1 MNNLEWQPRA
11 CNYENERRKIK
22 VEMITANQHP
32 LQPRAAPKAIVVT
45 MATPPAAPSSS
56 SSKTSA
62 ADPLGGMDP
71 LSAMMMDPLSDPLSA
86 MMMADAV
93 ATDPLS
99 VMTRSDGPMSQEM
112 AAAVAEEKR
121 KQANDTSQ
129 KEDLRA
135 HKEDLNVTWE
145 TRKKLIYSEY
155 NVEGTIT
162 MSSAAYNDFDG
173 SGVDD
178 GSRTR
183 LIDKY
188 SQRLAGLEQ
197 RKLNKDTVIITQKQF
212 EQHVHKLHD
221 DLETAWKREERQQS
235 LKIVIQL
242 AKLLADTQHPQFYP
256 CMFVLVTDVLEKFSD
271 MVYRRLKEKAEETT
285 GKLKDDFTLDDV
297 PVTARETSRNWFYK
311 VACIVELLP
320 RLLVEITLL
329 KCYRFLTDTEYPQI
343 LARLGSIARGLG
355 DPLVSTYA
363 RTFLVYT
370 ASTVVSHD
378 RVSKLGF
385 AMTQDMM
392 YSFKM
397 LRDTHHQVEL
407 VRCGIPEDQYVR
419 LMSPGVQ
426 WMMKQVGKNATKEL
440 FQSMLQHYR
449 QHCNDAM
456 VLGHIIE
463 AFDASHYAHGSLG
476 MVALIKSAIESFKTT
491 SDVFADFGKQ
501 LAAFPPPEE
510 QRMAVLNEVWKVV
523 SKAGS
528 GDKLASYVRCSA
540 VWMELAQRH
549 YTERELL
556 ILLSD
561 LTAKL
566 GEVEGELSDDILRVL
581 ENILSSLLG
590 KSGTFGTTVL
600 TSEHL
605 LKIMDMFKG
614 PRKVNLCMDVLDAF
628 RRTHTTTGD
637 AVLINTM
644 IDIGRNLH
652 DSIDMLS
659 SEGDR
664 RHISKLLNGFIGKI
678 DFGKDLEQQLNTY
691 VECRAIFCNLD
702 MVKDKLV
709 VGVIELAHRA
719 YTIMHGTHSKKTAAF
734 TKACLAYCHI
744 TIPSI
749 RSVSRK
755 LELLLHCANCALL
768 NQCLPQTDTFL
779 KAAITLIPEM
789 PPNEEVDGKRVHT
802 ETRLAAY
809 LSSLLSTLV
818 LVPGHPDH
826 GPFYIVQGL
835 LNAVPKYP
843 WQAHTGAQTRV
854 YINMLALLAT
864 YAQKKFPY
872 SLPHVESNDVLY
884 CSAPGYAFDLAQQT
898 SRCVEEI
905 LKQLTALGETAA
917 TNSSAKTAQA
927 RLVLDTINQITCRME
942 LNKGVGDLLVK
953 MLGLANTH
961 RSSFGNAE
969 TAYFRNTVVFVEA
982 TANNSPN
989 AAKLPPQLRSW
1000 PKQ

>member
-1 MNNLEWQPRA
+1 MNSIEWQPRA
-11 CNYENERRKIK
+11 CNYEAERQKIK
-22 VEMITANQHP
+22 VEMSTANQHP
-32 LQPRAAPKAIVVT
+32 LQPRAAPKAVVIT
-45 MATPPAAPSSS
+45 LATPPTAPSSS
-56 SSKTSA
+56 SKSSA
-62 ADPLGGMDP
+62 NDPLGGMDP

-86 MMMADAV
+86 MMMADSSG
-93 ATDPLS
+93 TDPLS
-99 VMTRSDGPMSQEM
+99 LAASGNQGQGGSTPVSKEM
-112 AAAVAEEKR
+112 ER
-121 KQANDTSQ
+121 KQANEMAQ
-129 KEDLRA
+129 KDDLNA
-135 HKEDLNVTWE
+135 HREDLNISWE
-145 TRKKLIYSEY
+145 RRKKLIYSEY
-155 NVEGTIT
+155 NVEGSIT

-173 SGVDD
+173 SGLDD

-183 LIDKY
+183 LLDKY
-188 SQRLAGLEQ
+188 SQRLNGLDQ
-197 RKLNKDTVIITQKQF
+197 RRFDRKTVTITQTQF
-212 EQHVHKLHD
+212 ESHVHKLAQ
-221 DLETAWKREERQQS
+221 DLEVAWAKEERQLS

-256 CMFVLVTDVLEKFSD
+256 CMFVLVTNVLERFSD
-271 MVYRRLKEKAEETT
+271 MVYTRLREKAEESV
-285 GKLKDDFTLDDV
+285 GPLKEGFTLDDV

-311 VACIVELLP
+311 VSCIVELLP

-363 RTFLVYT
+363 RTYLVYT
-370 ASTVVSHD
+370 AETVVSHD

-397 LRDTHHQVEL
+397 LRDTHHQIEL
-407 VRCGIPEDQYVR
+407 VRCGIPEDAYVR

-426 WMMKQVGKNATKEL
+426 WMMKQVGKNASKEL
-440 FQSMLQHYR
+440 FQSMLHHYR

-463 AFDASHYAHGSLG
+463 AFDGSHYAHGALG
-476 MVALIKSAIESFKTT
+476 MVALIKAAIESYKTT
-491 SDVFADFGKQ
+491 ADVFADLGKQ

-523 SKAGS
+523 SKQGS
-528 GDKLASYVRCSA
+528 GEKLASYVRCSA
-540 VWMELAQRH
+540 VWMELVQRH

-561 LTAKL
+561 LTTKL
-566 GEVEGELSDDILRVL
+566 GEVDGDLPDDILRVL
-581 ENILSSLLG
+581 ENILSAIIG
-590 KSGTFGTTVL
+590 KTSVFGSTVL
-600 TSEHL
+600 TSNHL

-614 PRKVNLCMDVLDAF
+614 PRKVTLCMDVLDAF
-628 RRTHTTTGD
+628 RHTHEQTGD
-637 AVLINTM
+637 AVLINQM
-644 IDIGRNLH
+644 MDIGRSLH
-652 DSIDMLS
+652 DSLDMLS
-659 SEGDR
+659 AEGDR
-664 RHISKLLNGFIGKI
+664 RHISKLLNGLIGKI
-678 DFGKDLEQQLNTY
+678 DFGKDLENQLNTY

-709 VGVIELAHRA
+709 ECVIELAHRA
-719 YTIMHGTHSKKTAAF
+719 YTIMSGKHSKKTAAF
-734 TKACLAYCHI
+734 AKACLAFCHI

-755 LELLLHCANCALL
+755 LELLLHCSNCALL

-789 PPNEEVDGKRVHT
+789 PPNEEFEGKRVHT
-802 ETRLAAY
+802 EQRLAQY

-843 WQAHTGAQTRV
+843 WQAHTGCQTRV

-898 SRCVEEI
+898 SKCVEEI
-905 LKQLTALGETAA
+905 LKQLTALGETAVS
-917 TNSSAKTAQA
+917 NSSAKMTQV
-927 RLVLDTINQITCRME
+927 RLVLDMVNQLTCRME
-942 LNKGVGDLLVK
+942 LNKDVGDLVVK
-953 MLGLANTH
+953 MLGLANQH
-961 RSSFGNAE
+961 RNSFGQGE
-969 TAYFRNTVVFVEA
+969 TAYFRNTVAFLGD

-989 AAKLPPQLRSW
+989 AAKLPGKNRNWYGSD
-1000 PKQ
+1000 